1 MNNRTLGLAAL
12 VTILGLFLVNSY
24 VDRIEDE
31 ATKKYGSKVQVIK
44 AKVDV
49 KEQDTLTDKM
59 LTFDSVPKRFIEPAA
74 IFFEGDPDEKSE
86 QRKIKELIGTIAI
99 VPIRKGE
106 QITYNKITEPSV
118 RTGLA
123 PQIAP
128 GRRAVSIPASDLT
141 AVSRLLKP
149 GDRVDL
155 IAVIDGGGGK
165 DNKLAKLV
173 AQDVLILATGKN
185 VSGNVARLV
194 ERDTSG
200 KERVRSLTEDT
211 SYTAITVEVDPTT
224 AQQLAVLGQDHT
236 LVVSLRNN
244 DDTERTQTPATTLGD
259 VLGADASRIQRKVA
273 GGK

>member
-1 MNNRTLGLAAL
+1 MNNRTLGLAGL
-12 VTILGLFLVNSY
+12 MTVIGLFLVNSY
-24 VDRIEDE
+24 VERIEDE
-31 ATKKYGSKVQVIK
+31 ATKKYGSKIQVIK
-44 AKVDV
+44 AKEDI
-49 KEQDTLTDKM
+49 KEQETITEKM
-59 LTFDSVPKRFIEPAA
+59 LTFSVYPKNFIEPAA
-74 IFFEGDPDEKSE
+74 VTFDGEPDSPGQQK
-86 QRKIKELIGTIAI
+86 KLKELIGTIAV

-128 GRRAVSIPASDLT
+128 GRRAMAIPAGDLS

-155 IAVIDGGGGK
+155 IALIDGGGGK
-165 DNKLAKLV
+165 DNKIAKLV

-194 ERDTSG
+194 ERDASG
-200 KERVRSLTEDT
+200 KEKVKSLTEDT
-211 SYTAITVEVDPTT
+211 SYTSLTVEVDPST
-224 AQQLAVLGQDHT
+224 AQQLAILVLDHNII
-236 LVVSLRNN
+236 VSLRNN
-244 DDTERTQTPATTLGD
+244 DDTERTQTPATNLAD
-259 VLGADASRIQRKVA
+259 VLGVDASRIQRKVA